1 MNEEIPQALTRPEP
15 QAAEAMAVLKQDELA
30 FALMAELANHV
41 GAVSLA
47 RLSKR
52 LQVRQ
57 STLLRCI
64 AYLGEQ
70 QLGQHQ
76 GAGWVSLQQD
86 GERSLVVLTEEG
98 RAVAARLTTR
108 FATQDATR

>member
-1 MNEEIPQALTRPEP
+1 MNEETSQVEIQAELP
-15 QAAEAMAVLKQDELA
+15 AADVIAVLKQDEHA
-30 FALMAELANHV
+30 YALMAEMANHA

-52 LQVRQ
+52 LQMRQ

-86 GERSLVVLTEEG
+86 GERSLLVLTEEG
-98 RAVAARLTTR
+98 RRICDTLCNTTC
-108 FATQDATR
+108 DAIK